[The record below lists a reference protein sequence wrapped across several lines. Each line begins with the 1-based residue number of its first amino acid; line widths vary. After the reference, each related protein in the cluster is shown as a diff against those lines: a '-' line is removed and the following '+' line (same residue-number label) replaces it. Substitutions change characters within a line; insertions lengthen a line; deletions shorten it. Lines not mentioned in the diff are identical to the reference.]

1 MSIKKMKK
9 EELELMSYKDITYL
23 LLEEKGVMN
32 TKDLFDEI
40 VKLLELPKS
49 AVEDKIADYYMTLT
63 TDKRFLL
70 LADGK
75 WDLKNRH
82 TSDKVSAEIEDEEDE
97 LEEESNDSK
106 DVTSDEE
113 DDDEYELDSFD
124 DDNSD
129 NEDLKDL
136 IVIDEDE
143 LELEE

>member
-9 EELELMSYKDITYL
+9 EDLELMSYKDITYL

-32 TKDLFDEI
+32 TKDLFTEI
-40 VKLLELPKS
+40 VNMLDLPKS
-49 AVEDKIADYYMTLT
+49 VLENKIADYYMMLT
-63 TDKRFLL
+63 TDKRFILL
-70 LADGK
+70 DDGK

-82 TSDKVSAEIEDEEDE
+82 TSDKVSTDIEEDEEEE
-97 LEEESNDSK
+97 LEEESNDNKES
-106 DVTSDEE
+106 TSEE
-113 DDDEYELDSFD
+113 DEDEYELDSFD

-136 IVIDEDE
+136 IVIDEEE